1 MKNVDELCSLI
12 QEIIDE
18 AGGHADEKVDP
29 GTPLLISGL
38 VDSLTIMRIVAR
50 VEQRT
55 GISFPET
62 SVVAANFRTPT
73 ALWEAVETV
82 KGTARHE
89 GAVS

>member
-18 AGGHADEKVDP
+18 AGGHAEEKVDP

-38 VDSLTIMRIVAR
+38 VDSLTIMRIVAL

-55 GISFPET
+55 GIAFPDA
-62 SVVAANFRTPT
+62 SVVAKNFRTPT
-73 ALWEAVETV
+73 ALWEAIEVVRGGAT
-82 KGTARHE
+82 HE